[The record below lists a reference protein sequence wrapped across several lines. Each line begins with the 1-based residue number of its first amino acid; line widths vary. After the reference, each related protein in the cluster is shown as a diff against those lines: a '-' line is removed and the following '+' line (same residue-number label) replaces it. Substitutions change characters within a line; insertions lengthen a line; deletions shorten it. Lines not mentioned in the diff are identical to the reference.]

1 MAAPYVEQG
10 RQLEVRGQLQL
21 RFEQLLL
28 ALAIQL
34 LEKIIQADLTH
45 RTQLRMARQA
55 VQPVAQLNQV
65 GRAVL
70 VEIDRVQAEGGVQ
83 VGIALHQL
91 PEPLP
96 IALIN
101 PQHHHPPH
109 AEGAAGSQQR
119 LTIRVEI
126 RKIQMGV
133 AVDQFHVQ
141 AS

>member
-1 MAAPYVEQG
+1 M
-10 RQLEVRGQLQL
+10 

-34 LEKIIQADLTH
+34 FEKVIQADFTY
-45 RTQLRMARQA
+45 RAQLRVALQA
-55 VQPVAQLNQV
+55 GQPVAQLNQV
-65 GRAVL
+65 GRLVL
-70 VEIDRVQAEGGVQ
+70 VEIDRVQAKGGIQ

-101 PQHHHPPH
+101 PQHHHPSH
-109 AEGAAGSQQR
+109 AEGAAGRQQR

-126 RKIQMGV
+126 RKIQVGV
-133 AVDQFHVQ
+133 AVDQLHGQ